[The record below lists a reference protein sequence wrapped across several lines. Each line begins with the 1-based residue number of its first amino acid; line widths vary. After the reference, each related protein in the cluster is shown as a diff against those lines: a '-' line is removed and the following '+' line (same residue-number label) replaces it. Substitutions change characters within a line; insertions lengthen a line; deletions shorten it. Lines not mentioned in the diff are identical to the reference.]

1 MEGIDTPDEL
11 FVVFQGETNPELE
24 ATVRTRFPGAAVLWA
39 SNRGASAARNTGAG
53 RARSDVIAFIDDDC
67 RADSHWLK
75 RYRQL
80 FFDRPDVGIAG
91 GQVIAERSQ
100 PSNRVLLA
108 VQDSP
113 HGYEITARANP
124 VGKLDRGGNLAIRR
138 RVFGQLSGFDQ
149 TLGTGTAFP
158 GAEDTDF
165 IYRAML
171 ARIRMI
177 YIPAA
182 VVVHAQWRSPAEAAR
197 AERGYAA
204 GIGAFIVPRIKKRDW
219 YGASLGP
226 RLLWHL
232 GLRPVCA
239 GLVQRKPER
248 VASGLR
254 YLTGIPKGIWKGRS
268 RNPELWAG
276 SPGVTVDESAG

>member
-1 MEGIDTPDEL
+1 
-11 FVVFQGETNPELE
+11 
-24 ATVRTRFPGAAVLWA
+24 
-39 SNRGASAARNTGAG
+39 
-53 RARSDVIAFIDDDC
+53 
-67 RADSHWLK
+67 
-75 RYRQL
+75 
-80 FFDRPDVGIAG
+80 
-91 GQVIAERSQ
+91 
-100 PSNRVLLA
+100 
-108 VQDSP
+108 
-113 HGYEITARANP
+113 
-124 VGKLDRGGNLAIRR
+124 
-138 RVFGQLSGFDQ
+138 
-149 TLGTGTAFP
+149 
-158 GAEDTDF
+158 
-165 IYRAML
+165 
-171 ARIRMI
+171 MI

-254 YLTGIPKGIWKGRS
+254 YLTGIPR
-268 RNPELWAG
+268 G
-276 SPGVTVDESAG
+276 SGSAGPGIRNSGPGRLGLQLMNQLAEIRRIHVYAHRASRRASGRGRIPVIRNQLA